1 MTISEQDPQEVQ
13 PRLAQGGCV
22 YLDVRTEREFEQGH
36 PPGALNVPV
45 VFIDR
50 PGAPPRPNPDFLD
63 VVRAVVSPDAE
74 LIVGCQS
81 GVRSRR
87 ACEILSEAGYRVTNV
102 RGGFGGA
109 RDRSGRIVAKG
120 WCDCDLPVEEGQPP
134 ERRYADLRAK
144 ADLTKN

>member
-1 MTISEQDPQEVQ
+1 MTIPEQDPQEAQ
-13 PRLAQGGCV
+13 TRLARGGCV

-63 VVRAVVSPDAE
+63 VVRAAVPSDAE

-87 ACEILSEAGYRVTNV
+87 ACEILSEAGYNVTNV

-109 RDRSGRIVAKG
+109 RDRSGRVVAKG
-120 WCDCDLPVEEGQPP
+120 WRDCGLPVEEGQP
-134 ERRYADLRAK
+134 EGRSYADLK
-144 ADLTKN
+144 AEI